1 MRAFR
6 NATRSQS
13 CWLIALTLCGT
24 LLGVTA
30 PAQAAD
36 QQLGTVIGVSNWELE
51 AFRRVNAIYGNNVT
65 VLHVLPEYYS
75 PVLDISSVSVTRN
88 DTGGPA
94 GTLYFPTYGNKLD
107 GVPLDITQELRRIN
121 AFDSLSPAFIIGE
134 GHTAIAKVEVL
145 QSATGSF
152 DPVTTRFL
160 MLPGEHLDEIVAQN
174 PKGKVRVV
182 HRQRAQ
188 IGGTNREVILVAVEA
203 NGLLAT
209 DTATVDVP
217 APGFYTQS
225 VSRLVQSLNRNVA
238 PQGVAAPGTPTTL
251 EVR

>member
-1 MRAFR
+1 M
-6 NATRSQS
+6 TT
-13 CWLIALTLCGT
+13 LTLCGT
-24 LLGVTA
+24 LLGVAAT
-30 PAQAAD
+30 AQAAD

-65 VLHVLPEYYS
+65 VLHVVPEFNT
-75 PVLDISSVSVTRN
+75 PTLDISSVSVTRR

-94 GTLYFPTYGNKLD
+94 GTIYFPTYGHKRD
-107 GVPLDITQELRRIN
+107 GVSLDITPTLRQIN

-134 GHTAIAKVEVL
+134 GHTAIAQVEVL
-145 QSATGSF
+145 QSATGSY

-160 MLPGEHLDEIVAQN
+160 MLPAENLDEIRATN
-174 PKGKVRVV
+174 PLGKVRVV
-182 HRQRAQ
+182 HRQRSQ
-188 IGGTNREVILVAVEA
+188 IGGGNREIVLVAVEA
-203 NGLLAT
+203 NGLLAS

-217 APGFYTQS
+217 APRFYTQS

-238 PQGVAAPGTPTTL
+238 PLGVAAPGTPTTL